1 LADVAHYGLEQP
13 QLGCLVAELERSLVR
28 VDYGE
33 TRLLRLRFHLPY
45 PMTNTAPVHPKAPYG
60 SLPKSVIQ
68 DVIADHI
75 GEIRACYEH
84 SLGGWPDL
92 AGRVAVKFIIQP
104 DGSVHPAA
112 VASTT
117 LRHKPTECCITN
129 TMRSWQFPPPNGGG
143 IVVVTYPFVLEQ
155 VGGASE
161 SASATKSTSR
171 LLKFP

>member
-1 LADVAHYGLEQP
+1 MACLGACGCAAANWEQQQLRATREKIWASYGGKDGGDCALT
-13 QLGCLVAELERSLVR
+13 GASLPSQST
-28 VDYGE
+28 YI
-33 TRLLRLRFHLPY
+33 L
-45 PMTNTAPVHPKAPYG
+45 TAPVHPKAPYG

-129 TMRSWQFPPPNGGG
+129 TMRIWQFPPPNGGG

-155 VGGASE
+155 VGGA
-161 SASATKSTSR
+161 K
-171 LLKFP
+171 